1 MYSMSYNWYV
11 FWLNHWVSVKI
22 IRKMDRNGG
31 KSSLTLGYFK
41 WNTKVWQKNSHGY
54 RGPAWHPFKGA
65 SPCRNQHLTESD
77 LPKNWAD
84 LLYMCLKKE
93 TQTNSQQSLSREL
106 HCMMM
111 HDDACC
117 FRACD
122 ICSTQY
128 FWHPYPD
135 PTYYEPNIP
144 QLDLGFSGL
153 WFPAPARLT
162 VMVWSLSLPLKDM
175 YLGPDLKVGAC
186 KYLQNPPLDSTW
198 QSMILVVDTWS
209 RVKLS
214 CRVLPC
220 AQSNPWRNPG
230 VFDVGLYSWYPL

>member
-1 MYSMSYNWYV
+1 MKHQGLAKKTHTATVAQRGIHLREHHHVGINI
-11 FWLNHWVSVKI
+11 WLNPTY
-22 IRKMDRNGG
+22 RK
-31 KSSLTLGYFK
+31 T
-41 WNTKVWQKNSHGY
+41 
-54 RGPAWHPFKGA
+54 GPIYSTCAW
-65 SPCRNQHLTESD
+65 
-77 LPKNWAD
+77 
-84 LLYMCLKKE
+84 KKKPRPIP
-93 TQTNSQQSLSREL
+93 QQSLSREL

-122 ICSTQY
+122 IFSTQY

-220 AQSNPWRNPG
+220 AQSNPWRNRG